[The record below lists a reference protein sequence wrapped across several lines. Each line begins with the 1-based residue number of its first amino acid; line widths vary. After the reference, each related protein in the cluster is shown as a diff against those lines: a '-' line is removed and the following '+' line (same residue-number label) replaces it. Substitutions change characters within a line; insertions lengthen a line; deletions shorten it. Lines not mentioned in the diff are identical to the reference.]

1 MKRITLITAILYT
14 GYISAQT
21 VNIEVSMSGFK
32 NKTGKVKVGLYN
44 AEGTFLKTTF
54 KSITSSIDSNKTIVN
69 FEGLEKGEYAVS
81 IYHDENENDTLD
93 ANIMGI
99 PKEDFASSNNAKG
112 FMGPPKYKDAKF
124 TVNENTKIEIK
135 LNN

>member
-1 MKRITLITAILYT
+1 MKKAILITVILV
-14 GYISAQT
+14 SSFVNAQK
-21 VNIEVSMSGFK
+21 VNLQVSMSGFK
-32 NKTGKVKVGLYN
+32 SKMGKVKVGLYN
-44 AEGTFLKTTF
+44 SEGTFLKTTF
-54 KSITSSIDSNKTIVN
+54 ISLTSEIKENQAIVT
-69 FEGLEKGEYAVS
+69 FESLEKGEYAVS
-81 IYHDENENDTLD
+81 IYHDENENDKLD

-99 PKEDFASSNNAKG
+99 PKEDFASSNNTKG